1 MTSMTAYRRLTAAGG
16 ALALAITIGGA
27 AATPARAQSFEQPAP
42 VVLPR
47 DEGPHKSQLE
57 WWYFVGHLYGTD
69 PSGAKREY
77 GYEVTVFQLW
87 PLPGGPA
94 TYSWHFAVTDVNNK
108 LHRVEERVQTDAIPD
123 RTGSFSFSNRDWS
136 VSGAN
141 QKYAIKAR
149 LADGRFGIDLS
160 TSSHIPFAVH
170 NGNGV
175 VDYRPIGRT
184 SAYYSSTAL
193 DTVGTIYDRGVPITV
208 TGTSWQ
214 DRQWFNK
221 GTALDQGGSL
231 FGGGWNWF
239 AIQLDNHVQYMLYYL
254 QSPVTGAIVN
264 KFGTRVVNGRASSI
278 TDTQMDLQFL
288 STWRSPTSGYLYPS
302 KWKVLLP
309 EGSLIITPQVADQE
323 MVWPLHRTYW
333 EGTSAVTGTL
343 NGAAITGRSYVEV
356 NPYLQPYTSLP

>member
-1 MTSMTAYRRLTAAGG
+1 MNRISTRWLAS
-16 ALALAITIGGA
+16 ALALTVAV
-27 AATPARAQSFEQPAP
+27 PSVQAQSFEQPAP

-69 PSGAKREY
+69 PNGAKREF

-87 PLPGGPA
+87 ALPGGPA

-108 LHRVEERVQTDAIPD
+108 LHRVEERAVSAAIPD
-123 RTGSFSFSNRDWS
+123 RKGSFSFTNQDWS
-136 VSGAN
+136 VGGSLQN
-141 QKYAIKAR
+141 YAIKAA
-149 LADGRFGIDLS
+149 LSDGRFGIDLS
-160 TSSHIPFAVH
+160 TSSRIPFALH

-175 VDYRPIGRT
+175 VDYRPVGRT

-193 DTVGTIYDRGVPITV
+193 DTTGTIYDNGVPIKV

-264 KFGTRVVNGRASSI
+264 KFGTRVVNGTATPVPGDQMGIRALAHWHSVN
-278 TDTQMDLQFL
+278 
-288 STWRSPTSGYLYPS
+288 SGYTYPS
-302 KWKVLLP
+302 GWTVTLP
-309 EGSLIITPQVADQE
+309 DGTLTLTPQVIDQE

-333 EGTSAVTGTL
+333 EGTSAVVGTL
-343 NGAAITGRSYVEV
+343 NGRPVTGRSYVEV